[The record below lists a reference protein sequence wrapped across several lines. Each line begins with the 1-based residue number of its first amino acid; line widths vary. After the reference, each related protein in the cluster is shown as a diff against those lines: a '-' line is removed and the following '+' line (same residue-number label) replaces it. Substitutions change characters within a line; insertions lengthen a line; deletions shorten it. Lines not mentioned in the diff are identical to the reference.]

1 MKDDIEKV
9 DEKLK
14 ILEESVNKIND
25 AALRIDDN
33 LKVKRNEI
41 QKLDTINKD
50 LQRVTLKFYF
60 SRSHYGSF
68 VYFVSYPRFRS
79 TIYWSIRNK

>member
-9 DEKLK
+9 DDKLK

-25 AALRIDDN
+25 CALKIDDN

-50 LQRVTLKFYF
+50 LQRVLL
-60 SRSHYGSF
+60 
-68 VYFVSYPRFRS
+68 
-79 TIYWSIRNK
+79 I

>member
-25 AALRIDDN
+25 SALRIDDN

-50 LQRVTLKFYF
+50 LQRVILKFYF
-60 SRSHYGSF
+60 SRSHESF
-68 VYFVSYPRFRS
+68 VYFVSYPRSQS
-79 TIYWSIRNK
+79 TIYWSIRSK

>member
-25 AALRIDDN
+25 SALRIDDN

-50 LQRVTLKFYF
+50 LQRVRLKFYF
-60 SRSHYGSF
+60 SRSHYGSS
-68 VYFVSYPRFRS
+68 VYFVSYPRFQS
-79 TIYWSIRNK
+79 TICLSIRNK

>member
-14 ILEESVNKIND
+14 VLEDSVNKIND
-25 AALRIDDN
+25 CALKIDDN

-50 LQRVTLKFYF
+50 LQRVIYDEPIPLSLFF
-60 SRSHYGSF
+60 SCEYYANF
-68 VYFVSYPRFRS
+68 PRFLN
-79 TIYWSIRNK
+79 TIC

>member
-14 ILEESVNKIND
+14 TLEESINKIND
-25 AALRIDDN
+25 SALKIDDN

-41 QKLDTINKD
+41 QKLDTINRD
-50 LQRVTLKFYF
+50 LQRVIIF
-60 SRSHYGSF
+60 H
-68 VYFVSYPRFRS
+68 
-79 TIYWSIRNK
+79 

>member
-9 DEKLK
+9 DDRLK

-25 AALRIDDN
+25 CALKIDDN

-50 LQRVTLKFYF
+50 LQRVFYVQQP
-60 SRSHYGSF
+60 H
-68 VYFVSYPRFRS
+68 
-79 TIYWSIRNK
+79 